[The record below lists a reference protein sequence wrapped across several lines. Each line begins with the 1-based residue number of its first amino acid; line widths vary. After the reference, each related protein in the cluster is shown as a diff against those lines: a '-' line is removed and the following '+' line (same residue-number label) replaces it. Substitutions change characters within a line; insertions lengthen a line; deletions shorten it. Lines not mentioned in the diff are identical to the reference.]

1 MVDVQHLQVED
12 STSSG
17 VWLCKVNPET
27 CFEAMWTSR
36 PNPSQINDLWCGPLW
51 FWSGFAFLCWLT
63 VLPKWC
69 SEHEGRR
76 GPHAPGWR
84 IDQPDNRQGPW
95 VTPESWRQNTSARV
109 VLCRS
114 MDPTVSKGVHRTG
127 FICSDLFTFQ
137 KQMEAGVRAGSQVW
151 DHG

>member
-51 FWSGFAFLCWLT
+51 F
-63 VLPKWC
+63 
-69 SEHEGRR
+69 
-76 GPHAPGWR
+76 
-84 IDQPDNRQGPW
+84 
-95 VTPESWRQNTSARV
+95 
-109 VLCRS
+109 
-114 MDPTVSKGVHRTG
+114 
-127 FICSDLFTFQ
+127 
-137 KQMEAGVRAGSQVW
+137 
-151 DHG
+151 